1 MPNSGHSVLN
11 LRATKLSLEGI
22 KKASFTI
29 FLLVC
34 LSVLVKQPILLK
46 MDGQP
51 TTLGRRQADGIKQA
65 VCLTGNSHIFLI
77 K

>member
-11 LRATKLSLEGI
+11 LKATKLFLEGI
-22 KKASFTI
+22 KIGNFTI
-29 FLLVC
+29 FLLGY

-65 VCLTGNSHIFLI
+65 GCLTGNFHIFLI